1 MDLEEGKSQM
11 FHEVFGPYEVNE
23 NIQHHLM
30 DPDGSSMKRPTQIG
44 YTSIKE

>member
-1 MDLEEGKSQM
+1 MDLEGSVSNVPRQY
-11 FHEVFGPYEVNE
+11 GPYEVNE